1 MCIWA
6 LATEKQVL
14 ANSLME
20 RQEILLF
27 TSFQILDGKVPI
39 EIVDEMPIVHSVTS
53 REV

>member
-39 EIVDEMPIVHSVTS
+39 EIVDKP
-53 REV
+53 